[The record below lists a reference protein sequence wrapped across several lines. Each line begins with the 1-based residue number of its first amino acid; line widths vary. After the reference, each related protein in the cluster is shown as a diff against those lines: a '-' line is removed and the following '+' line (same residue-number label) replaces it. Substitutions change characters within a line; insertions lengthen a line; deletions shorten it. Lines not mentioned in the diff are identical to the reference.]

1 MLSRSGVAVICL
13 VAGLALLN
21 PGAVGSME
29 SPGSA
34 ATGAVAPSFVA
45 PKSGPRGDLT
55 LKFAESA
62 VCKRCND
69 ALDKCEKNPP
79 SGNPRICADRYY
91 TCIRG
96 TKCG

>member
-1 MLSRSGVAVICL
+1 MLNRAGVAVICL
-13 VAGLALLN
+13 VAVLALLN
-21 PGAVGSME
+21 PGAAGSAQ
-29 SPGSA
+29 SPGGA
-34 ATGAVAPSFVA
+34 ATSSVAPN
-45 PKSGPRGDLT
+45 SGPAGDRT

>member
-1 MLSRSGVAVICL
+1 MLNRAGVAVIC
-13 VAGLALLN
+13 VIAGLTLLN
-21 PGAVGSME
+21 PGAA
-29 SPGSA
+29 GSA
-34 ATGAVAPSFVA
+34 QSPIGAATSAVASN
-45 PKSGPRGDLT
+45 SGPRGDLT

-91 TCIRG
+91 TCIRA